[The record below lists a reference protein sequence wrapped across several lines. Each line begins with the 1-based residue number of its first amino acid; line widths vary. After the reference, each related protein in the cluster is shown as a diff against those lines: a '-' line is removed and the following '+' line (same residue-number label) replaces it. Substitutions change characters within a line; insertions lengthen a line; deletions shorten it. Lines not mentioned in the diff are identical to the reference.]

1 MPIRDYSQTAASN
14 TSISS
19 INIGEGCPPSNI
31 NDAIRQ
37 ALADIRE
44 LQAGSTIASAAT
56 VNIGAANA
64 EYLAVSGTTTITAF
78 DSVAAGV
85 YRVLKFD
92 GALTLT
98 HNATSL
104 ILPGGA
110 SITTAAGDVAGFR
123 SLGSG
128 NWRCEWFSKAD
139 GSPISL
145 ADASV
150 TSAKIGSSVT
160 ISFANGTAGAPSIT
174 TTGDTNTGIY
184 FPAANTLA
192 ASTAGSDRM
201 RIDSAGNVGIGT
213 TSPAYKLDVN
223 GAIRMPNATAILMN
237 DSSGVAKQTLQL
249 FSDDNTYMSTP
260 GALIL
265 RTNGTT
271 ERMRIDS
278 AGRVGIATST
288 PSTNATLTV
297 NGNIAV
303 AIPTRNAASANQIGV
318 WTSDDPVDNAR
329 AAISFATVAGGSSSN
344 SYIAFATNNYGVSGG
359 ERMRI
364 DSSGNV
370 GIGTTSPGQ
379 KLTVAGTIE
388 STSGGVKF
396 PDGTTQTTAAAG
408 GSGVPA
414 GSVMDY
420 AGATAPSGWL
430 LCAGQAVSRSTYAAL
445 FTAIS
450 TTYGAGDGSTTFNLP
465 DLRGRVAVGKDDMNG
480 TAANRIT
487 SGGSGITGT
496 TLGAA
501 GGTQTHTLTTAQM
514 PAHTH
519 GGVLTPTGGSST
531 LLSCGS
537 STSGD
542 TGSTGGGGAHQN
554 TQPSMILNKII
565 KT

>member
-19 INIGEGCPPSNI
+19 INIAEGCPPSNI

-128 NWRCEWFSKAD
+128 NWRCEWYQRASGAALAAAA
-139 GSPISL
+139 SSL
-145 ADASV
+145 TGQVAVSNGGTGASTLTANNV
-150 TSAKIGSSVT
+150 LLGNGTSAVQ
-160 ISFANGTAGAPSIT
+160 F
-174 TTGDTNTGIY
+174 
-184 FPAANTLA
+184 
-192 ASTAGSDRM
+192 
-201 RIDSAGNVGIGT
+201 
-213 TSPAYKLDVN
+213 
-223 GAIRMPNATAILMN
+223 
-237 DSSGVAKQTLQL
+237 VA
-249 FSDDNTYMSTP
+249 P
-260 GALIL
+260 GASGNLL
-265 RTNGTT
+265 TSNGTT
-271 ERMRIDS
+271 WQ
-278 AGRVGIATST
+278 ST
-288 PSTNATLTV
+288 APA
-297 NGNIAV
+297 AV
-303 AIPTRNAASANQIGV
+303 ASI
-318 WTSDDPVDNAR
+318 
-329 AAISFATVAGGSSSN
+329 
-344 SYIAFATNNYGVSGG
+344 
-359 ERMRI
+359 
-364 DSSGNV
+364 
-370 GIGTTSPGQ
+370 
-379 KLTVAGTIE
+379 
-388 STSGGVKF
+388 
-396 PDGTTQTTAAAG
+396 
-408 GSGVPA
+408 PA

-430 LCAGQAVSRSTYAAL
+430 LCAGQAVSRSTYADL

-450 TTYGAGDGSTTFNLP
+450 TTYGVGDGSTTFNLP

-496 TLGAA
+496 TLGAV
-501 GGTQTHTLTTAQM
+501 GGTQTHTLSTAEM

-519 GGVLTPTGGSST
+519 NVPVAGCGGSAGLYISGT
-531 LLSCGS
+531 GTQA
-537 STSGD
+537 TS
-542 TGSTGGGGAHQN
+542 STGGGGAHQN
-554 TQPSMILNKII
+554 VQPSMILNKII